1 MVTTRNQYKNQS
13 MVTRSRVIGKTI
25 KDDLNLLHHSI
36 HKKKIIKK
44 IKDAHKKAIII
55 PKPESKPESIPE
67 LKPKSIPGL
76 IPKPLVSVKI
86 EEIPPPPK
94 AEYEVNIDF
103 DEASRAWRAN
113 KIKGPNCTFRY
124 RKNVKK
130 QMYKRPFLERGTE
143 WI

>member
-13 MVTRSRVIGKTI
+13 MVTRSRVIGKTF
-25 KDDLNLLHHSI
+25 KDDLNHHPI
-36 HKKKIIKK
+36 HKKKINKK
-44 IKDAHKKAIII
+44 VNDEHKKAVTI
-55 PKPESKPESIPE
+55 PKPEPKSEPKSE
-67 LKPKSIPGL
+67 LKPIKPEP

-86 EEIPPPPK
+86 EEIPLK

-103 DEASRAWRAN
+103 DEASREWRAN

-124 RKNVKK
+124 RKNFKK

>member
-55 PKPESKPESIPE
+55 PKPESKLE
-67 LKPKSIPGL
+67 LKPESKPESTPEP
-76 IPKPLVSVKI
+76 IPKPLVSVKV

-103 DEASRAWRAN
+103 DEASREWRAN